1 MATKRKYNNV
11 REANRAM
18 KNARTPLAR
27 VRIARRATRD
37 LRMETGRGFNAAVRG
52 GAVLRSSGRVG

>member
-1 MATKRKYNNV
+1 MPARRFNNV

-18 KNARTPLAR
+18 NNARTPLAR

-37 LRMETGRGFNAAVRG
+37 LGMETGRDFNAAVRG

>member
-1 MATKRKYNNV
+1 MPSRRFNNV

-18 KNARTPLAR
+18 NNARTPNAR
-27 VRIARRATRD
+27 VRIAYRATRD
-37 LRMETGRGFNAAVRG
+37 LGMETGRNFSAAIRG

>member
-1 MATKRKYNNV
+1 MAKKFSST

-37 LRMETGRGFNAAVRG
+37 LGMSVGKGFSAAVRG
-52 GAVLRSSGRVG
+52 GAVLRSSGRMG

>member
-1 MATKRKYNNV
+1 MATRKKFNNV

-18 KNARTPLAR
+18 KNAKTPLAR

-37 LRMETGRGFNAAVRG
+37 LGMTTGRNFSAAVRG